1 MMALFL
7 CKNVLLW
14 NESMLLST
22 MGGDVRAGQSR
33 PVFCPLLIL
42 KRIILPRQARDK
54 HRKTSKRTEQAGGRT
69 GVVAAFAGSNSEV
82 ARPTVLRSM
91 PT

>member
-22 MGGDVRAGQSR
+22 RVMYGLDRAGWAF
-33 PVFCPLLIL
+33 VHFLL